1 MAQLVAAQVAMDA
14 DRRNFDCDID
24 PIVGVRLRLAWPG
37 AGQAGPEDTATY
49 EAGTEE

>member
-1 MAQLVAAQVAMDA
+1 MDA
-14 DRRNFDCDID
+14 DRRNFDRDID